1 MTMDFAERDGLS
13 VLALQGRLNVNTVDE
28 FRGAVT
34 DALRAGNTRLLID
47 LRGTDWVDSTGLG
60 ALVWAATAAR
70 REGGDLRLVNVG
82 ENVRMLLKLTS
93 VEKALPVVDDHHEK
107 PETER

>member
-1 MTMDFAERDGLS
+1 MVMGFADLDGLS
-13 VLALQGRLNVNTVDE
+13 VLALQGRLNLNTVDE
-28 FRGAVT
+28 FRGAVGV
-34 DALRAGNTRLLID
+34 ALRTGSVRLLID
-47 LRGTDWVDSTGLG
+47 FRDTDQMDSTGLG

-93 VEKALPVVDDHHEK
+93 TDKVLPVVDADGEE
-107 PETER
+107 PAGA

>member
-1 MTMDFAERDGLS
+1 MDFAERNGLS

-34 DALRAGNTRLLID
+34 DALRAGSTRLLID

-60 ALVWAATAAR
+60 ALVWAATSAR

-82 ENVRMLLKLTS
+82 ENVRTLLKLTS
-93 VEKALPVVDDHHEK
+93 VGKVLPVVDGEGHE
-107 PETER
+107 PES

>member
-1 MTMDFAERDGLS
+1 MDFAERNGLS

-34 DALRAGNTRLLID
+34 DALRAGSTRLLID

-60 ALVWAATAAR
+60 ALVWAATSAR

-82 ENVRMLLKLTS
+82 ENVRTLLKLTS
-93 VEKALPVVDDHHEK
+93 VGKVLPVVDGDGH
-107 PETER
+107 ETEN